1 MFSYIKS
8 EMNIQT
14 DQLLN
19 ISRPNIKTYSNLGPI
34 TVMQD
39 QFQSKTREK
48 NNIPKMNTNH
58 ISENDTLA

>member
-19 ISRPNIKTYSNLGPI
+19 ISRPNIKTYSNLGTI